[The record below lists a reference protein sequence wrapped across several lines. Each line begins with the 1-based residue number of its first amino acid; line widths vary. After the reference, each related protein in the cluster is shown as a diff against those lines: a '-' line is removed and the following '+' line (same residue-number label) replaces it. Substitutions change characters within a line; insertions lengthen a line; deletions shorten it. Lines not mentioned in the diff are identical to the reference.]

1 MFLGNRLSH
10 YVHSANKPMKRYF
23 TFSMNPML
31 WWNYGI
37 NQIYFS
43 MFVFNFHSFYHR
55 QPFLDFLI
63 HYNFFGFFNTY
74 SNNLILE
81 NHIILLI
88 EIYLHNS
95 RKQEKVTL
103 RKLIR
108 IIIKVKNIEKE
119 SAGNHNK
126 KIMLYRKEIAKKL
139 KICYFLKK

>member
-1 MFLGNRLSH
+1 
-10 YVHSANKPMKRYF
+10 
-23 TFSMNPML
+23 
-31 WWNYGI
+31 
-37 NQIYFS
+37 

-88 EIYLHNS
+88 EIYLYNS

-139 KICYFLKK
+139 NICYFLKK